1 MKTNKKTH
9 TPPKLP
15 RQPRN
20 KKTIGKKTTTA
31 MKSFCVTGNFSI
43 ITLSPPWDVN
53 DVNMINQQR
62 CQNLKS
68 WRQALERGVCWY
80 LWISLIYIDMIYY
93 NMNMMCIY
101 IHIFNIII
109 YIYILYSGILLASLI
124 LHLELNRPLFWIGK
138 GLHLEGSTP
147 KYMALLVQFLF
158 MLQVPTICAKVQC
171 WYGPRSA
178 PQIILGA
185 IWGFTGTNL
194 E

>member
-109 YIYILYSGILLASLI
+109 YIYTVFRYSTCKSNITPRTESTLVLDWKGPSFGGFNPKVHGSLSTVSVYVAGAN
-124 LHLELNRPLFWIGK
+124 HL
-138 GLHLEGSTP
+138 
-147 KYMALLVQFLF
+147 
-158 MLQVPTICAKVQC
+158 C
-171 WYGPRSA
+171 
-178 PQIILGA
+178 
-185 IWGFTGTNL
+185 
-194 E
+194 